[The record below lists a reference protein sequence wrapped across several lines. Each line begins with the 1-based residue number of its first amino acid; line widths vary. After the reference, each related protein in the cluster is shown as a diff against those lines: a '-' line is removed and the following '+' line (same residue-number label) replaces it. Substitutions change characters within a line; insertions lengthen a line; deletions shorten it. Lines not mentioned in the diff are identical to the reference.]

1 MAFVE
6 GIFVR
11 AMSGGDKI
19 GKTKIGKGVS
29 TWQNSKPLAV
39 SVTSAQ
45 LHEIT
50 LLQEITLEDVPSTM
64 TPQKIIGDKAYDS
77 NPYEIIS

>member
-1 MAFVE
+1 
-6 GIFVR
+6 
-11 AMSGGDKI
+11 MSGGDKI

-29 TWQNSKPLAV
+29 TWQDSKPLAV

-50 LLQEITLEDVPSTM
+50 LLQEITLEDVSSTM